1 MTFCDDL
8 EGWDGAGKLMRE
20 ETCTYLGLTRV
31 AVRQKPTQLCKA
43 IILIKNK
50 FKKKIFLIYRL
61 LESWQPSR
69 EVGTII
75 PILHLRKPEPK
86 NIK

>member
-8 EGWDGAGKLMRE
+8 EQWDGAGKLTRE
-20 ETCTYLGLTRV
+20 EICTCLWLTRV

-43 IILIKNK
+43 IILQLRINL
-50 FKKKIFLIYRL
+50 KKFLIHCL
-61 LESWQPSR
+61 LQSWQPSR

-75 PILHLRKPEPK
+75 PTLHLRKPEPK
-86 NIK
+86 DIK